1 MFPAHRG
8 AVRTVSFFGRDG
20 GVRGAARRK
29 IFFGA
34 AAENGDGPGS
44 VS

>member
-8 AVRTVSFFGRDG
+8 AVRTVFFRKGRG
-20 GVRGAARRK
+20 ARGAARRE